1 MIESLH
7 GRLIEKTVDGI
18 VVDTHGVGYGL
29 KIPLTTYYSLPEKGG
44 DVTLFVHTHI
54 KEDAVQLFGF
64 QTKDEKDIFLRF
76 IKIRGVGPK
85 LSLNILSYLPV
96 KDLSSTLAGI
106 DFNTLI
112 SIPGVGKKMA
122 ERILFEVKGIIEKEN
137 SKETKDLDSEFA
149 KQARSALINLGFPST
164 QVDKVIKE
172 IMKDDKSLPLE
183 TLIRKSLKL
192 LTKI

>member
-7 GRLIEKTVDGI
+7 GRLIEKTIDGI
-18 VVDTHGVGYGL
+18 IVDTHGVGYGL
-29 KIPLTTYYSLPEKGG
+29 KIPLTTYYALPEKGG

-64 QTKDEKDIFLRF
+64 LSKDEKEIFLRF
-76 IKIRGVGPK
+76 LKIRGVGPK

-106 DFNTLI
+106 DFDTLI
-112 SIPGVGKKMA
+112 GIPGVGKKMA

-137 SKETKDLDSEFA
+137 SKETKDLDSELA
-149 KQARSALINLGFPST
+149 KQVRSALINLGFPST
-164 QVDKVIKE
+164 QIDKVIKE
-172 IMKDDKSLPLE
+172 IMKDDKSLSLE
-183 TLIRKSLKL
+183 ILIRKSLKH

>member
-64 QTKDEKDIFLRF
+64 LTKDEKDIFLRF
-76 IKIRGVGPK
+76 IKI
-85 LSLNILSYLPV
+85 
-96 KDLSSTLAGI
+96 
-106 DFNTLI
+106 
-112 SIPGVGKKMA
+112 
-122 ERILFEVKGIIEKEN
+122 
-137 SKETKDLDSEFA
+137 
-149 KQARSALINLGFPST
+149 
-164 QVDKVIKE
+164 
-172 IMKDDKSLPLE
+172 
-183 TLIRKSLKL
+183 
-192 LTKI
+192 